1 MAFWDFLNKTKRY
14 VGNVYEGAKRV
25 GNVLGTFG
33 KVCYNIGRGV
43 YDYIADNPFK
53 KENYYFTTREPI
65 RHNAPMPPNTQ
76 PYRNPGTLPP
86 RTRQHEKREEKREVK
101 EDLGNPYE
109 FWTRGEQ
116 SSQLINPK
124 VSLGLTRQGMREGG
138 LMKRPILKY
147 VL

>member
-33 KVCYNIGRGV
+33 KVGYNIGRGI
-43 YDYIADNPFK
+43 YDYIADTPFK

-86 RTRQHEKREEKREVK
+86 KTRQHEKRGDDKK

-109 FWTRGEQ
+109 FWTR
-116 SSQLINPK
+116 
-124 VSLGLTRQGMREGG
+124 QGMKDGG

>member
-33 KVCYNIGRGV
+33 KVGYNIGRGI
-43 YDYIADNPFK
+43 YDYIADNQFNPQ
-53 KENYYFTTREPI
+53 NYYFTKTEPI

-109 FWTRGEQ
+109 FWTRQ
-116 SSQLINPK
+116 AMK
-124 VSLGLTRQGMREGG
+124 DGG